1 MNAGIPVGVVT
12 DFGPPPDE
20 LISSELVS
28 VRLSGMRL
36 GARHAHAADPALQ
49 RMRGSESGERTES
62 LSVLMVRVLSK
73 SLRESDENP
82 TEFVLD
88 ATKQY
93 VMNEYDVY
101 YARPISMYAN
111 LLPPLGLLGTS
122 IGMLM
127 LLLSMHFASETLEL
141 AALALTLTKTIFAL
155 ISFAVLEATKIH
167 LHGRLLTCLEDA
179 VSLHRSGE
187 GERRRPERRT
197 ALREI
202 EVPEVRRR
210 RRFLPVREERGVRVV
225 RVVLRVAD
233 VHL

>member
-1 MNAGIPVGVVT
+1 MNTGILDWMGAT
-12 DFGPPPDE
+12 DFGLAGLMT
-20 LISSELVS
+20 LISFGIVCVPFYRGL
-28 VRLSGMRL
+28 RLCVQALSATR
-36 GARHAHAADPALQ
+36 RVPRSQLQ
-49 RMRGSESGERTES
+49 RAAASESGDRSES
-62 LSVLMVRVLSK
+62 LALLMVRVLAK
-73 SLRESDENP
+73 SLRESDEHP

-93 VMNEYDVY
+93 VMNEYDVH
-101 YARPISMYAN
+101 YARPISMFAN

-127 LLLSMHFASETLEL
+127 LLLSMHFSSETLEL

-187 GERRRPERRT
+187 GERRRSPLAAR
-197 ALREI
+197 AA
-202 EVPEVRRR
+202 PAA
-210 RRFLPVREERGVRVV
+210 G
-225 RVVLRVAD
+225 
-233 VHL
+233 

>member
-1 MNAGIPVGVVT
+1 MIAGFVGMIGVT
-12 DFGPPPDE
+12 DIGLTGLMT
-20 LISSELVS
+20 LISFGIVS
-28 VRLSGMRL
+28 IPFYRGMRL
-36 GARHAHAADPALQ
+36 CVRAHAATRRIPRSQLQ
-49 RMRGSESGERTES
+49 RAVTSESGERAEA

-93 VMNEYDVY
+93 VMNEYDVH

-127 LLLSMHFASETLEL
+127 LLLSMHYANETLEL

-155 ISFAVLEATKIH
+155 ISFAVLESIKIH
-167 LHGRLLTCLEDA
+167 LHGRLLACLDDA
-179 VSLHRSGE
+179 ISLHRAGE
-187 GERRRPERRT
+187 GERRRAPLAAR
-197 ALREI
+197 AA
-202 EVPEVRRR
+202 PAA
-210 RRFLPVREERGVRVV
+210 G
-225 RVVLRVAD
+225 
-233 VHL
+233 